1 MRNKN
6 SEEIMAMGTYTGVD
20 GSQAEVAFLVHE
32 NYQGMGIASYILQEL
47 EKIALQNGYR
57 VFMGHRSG

>member
-1 MRNKN
+1 
-6 SEEIMAMGTYTGVD
+6 MAMGTYTGVD